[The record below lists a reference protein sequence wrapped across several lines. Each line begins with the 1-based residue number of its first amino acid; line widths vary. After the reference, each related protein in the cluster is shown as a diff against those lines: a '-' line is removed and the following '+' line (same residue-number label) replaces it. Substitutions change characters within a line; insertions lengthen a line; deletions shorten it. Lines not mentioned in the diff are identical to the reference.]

1 MPVQLDGSRHAWL
14 EDQGPKFVLLLAV
27 DDAPGICARGET
39 FPARPQPPDP
49 ADAPGTRGETSQATG
64 FGVAILL

>member
-1 MPVQLDGSRHAWL
+1 MPVQLDGSRHTWL

-27 DDAPGICARGET
+27 DA
-39 FPARPQPPDP
+39 
-49 ADAPGTRGETSQATG
+49 APGTRGETSQATG